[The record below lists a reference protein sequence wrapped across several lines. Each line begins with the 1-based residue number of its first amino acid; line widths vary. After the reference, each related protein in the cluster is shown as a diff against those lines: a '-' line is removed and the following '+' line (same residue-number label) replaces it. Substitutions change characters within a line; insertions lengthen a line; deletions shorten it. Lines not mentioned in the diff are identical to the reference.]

1 MVGMSRIPV
10 ALRPARRALAAVIA
24 AFVLVG
30 LGAGGA
36 SAHNSLRSTDPAD
49 GSTVTVVP
57 SQLTLT
63 FDQPALAIG
72 TEIAVLAPDGS
83 LVSAGEPVL
92 VDSSV
97 SQPIEGELPAGTYTV
112 QWRVTSA
119 DGHPLSGE
127 LSFTAAEGTA
137 IGVEAAPAVTAD
149 PVAEDE
155 QTAAAEPET
164 TEAAESDAV
173 VTSAPEPE
181 DDGLSTGQI
190 VGIGALVML
199 IAGGVLV
206 ALRVSQRKQG

>member
-1 MVGMSRIPV
+1 MVDMSRIPV

-57 SQLTLT
+57 EQLTLT

-97 SQPIEGELPAGTYTV
+97 SQPIEGVLPAGTYTV

-127 LSFTAAEGTA
+127 LSFTASEATA
-137 IGVEAAPAVTAD
+137 IGVEAPAETAE
-149 PVAEDE
+149 PVAEE
-155 QTAAAEPET
+155 EPTAAAEESQPE
-164 TEAAESDAV
+164 AV
-173 VTSAPEPE
+173 VTSAVVEPE
-181 DDGLSTGQI
+181 EDDALSTGQI
-190 VGIGALVML
+190 IGIGALVMV

-206 ALRVSQRKQG
+206 ALRMSQRKKN